1 MIKLL
6 EGVRVVECAVLFN
19 GDQTGRILGDLGAEV
34 IKVEAPGVGDYLR
47 DFLGQIT
54 PHHSPAHMYAN
65 RSKKSVTL
73 NLRAERGRGIFFEL
87 LRTADIF
94 VDGFA
99 GSACDRMGI
108 GYEAQRAVKENIIY
122 CQCSGFGATGPY
134 AEIPTHGQMMGA
146 LGGGIELHTGADG
159 LVEEGQGLADGT
171 MVAATNAALTA
182 VAALWQRQ
190 RTGQGS
196 KIDVAGSDAVLSTM
210 WLKPIYDWNGSRLV
224 DRRGMGSAEG
234 GPNAKYQFYETKD
247 GKYILFCAIEEK
259 FWSNFCLAIE
269 RTDLL
274 ENIHRDAPVD
284 FVGEGNLARELQ
296 DIFHERTLADWMDV
310 ALGADVAMGPANQ
323 RADLLDDPQLKSRG
337 VILETEHP
345 HAGPFT
351 TIGWPAVVSG
361 QPYEVTLPAP
371 LLGEHTEAVL
381 SDLGLSEGEIRVL
394 REDGVV

>member
-1 MIKLL
+1 VIKLL

-65 RSKKSVTL
+65 RSKKSMTL
-73 NLRAERGRGIFFEL
+73 NLRTERGRDIFFEL

-108 GYEAQRAVKENIIY
+108 GYDAQCAVKQDIIY

-146 LGGGIELHTGADG
+146 LGGGIELHTRADG

-190 RTGQGS
+190 QTGQGA

-210 WLKPIYDWNGSRLV
+210 WLKPIYDWNSARLV
-224 DRRGMGSAEG
+224 DRRGMGSTEG
-234 GPNAKYQFYETKD
+234 GPNAKYHFYETKD

-259 FWSNFCLAIE
+259 FWRNFCVAIE

-284 FVGEGNLARELQ
+284 FVGEGNLAYVLQ
-296 DIFHERTLADWMDV
+296 DIFYERTLADWMDV
-310 ALGADVAMGPANQ
+310 ALSADVAMGPANQ
-323 RADLLDDPQLKSRG
+323 RPDLLDDPQLKSRHM
-337 VILETEHP
+337 ILETEHP

-351 TIGWPAVVSG
+351 TIGWPALVRG
-361 QPYEVTLPAP
+361 QPYEVTFPAP

-381 SDLGLSEGEIRVL
+381 SDLGISEGEINLL
-394 REDGVV
+394 RDDGVI